1 MKLII
6 DAMSGDNAPEA
17 IVSGCVMAAREFG
30 QEYILVGKEAVIKEL
45 LAKEK
50 AEDLPISIRNAED
63 VIDMHDDPATAVRRK
78 KDSSMSVAL
87 RMMKDGEGDAMIS
100 AGNTGALLSGATLVT
115 KRIRGIRRA
124 ALPTQLPC

>member
-17 IVSGCVMAAREFG
+17 IVSGCVMAAHEFG

-50 AEDLPISIRNAED
+50 AENLPISIRNA
-63 VIDMHDDPATAVRRK
+63 
-78 KDSSMSVAL
+78 
-87 RMMKDGEGDAMIS
+87 
-100 AGNTGALLSGATLVT
+100 
-115 KRIRGIRRA
+115 
-124 ALPTQLPC
+124 